1 MPVVRRG
8 QAAAIAVAIVAIGA
22 MAGTASAGPG
32 KAGRRK
38 HAFPVQRYFR
48 LTNPG
53 SHGDGGLNIL
63 EFLANSLLGSGKTTS
78 IPPNVV
84 FGVKGVEHAG
94 LVVQIELSCDP
105 GFTEPGL
112 PPERLLVAPTFF
124 VVHGPEGFGSI
135 RVKHNRFRVRAPAFD
150 GSTHQG
156 QLTVAGTFSHHGRR
170 VKGSVAVKLPKFKGT
185 AGSFTGGEGH
195 VFTNCMTDPNLD
207 PSKLGRP
214 LKFQMAA

>member
-1 MPVVRRG
+1 MI
-8 QAAAIAVAIVAIGA
+8 AISIVAIGA

-32 KAGRRK
+32 KVGRRK

-48 LTNPG
+48 LTNAG

-63 EFLANSLLGSGKTTS
+63 EFLADSLLGSGKTTS
-78 IPPNVV
+78 IPPNIV
-84 FGVKGVEHAG
+84 FGVKGVEHAD

-124 VVHGPEGFGSI
+124 VE
-135 RVKHNRFRVRAPAFD
+135 
-150 GSTHQG
+150 
-156 QLTVAGTFSHHGRR
+156 LTVSGAFTRHGRR

-185 AGSFTGGEGH
+185 AGSFSGGEGG